1 MLYLL
6 PVIHFRMESTI
17 KIISDF
23 REKGNMRQFEP
34 LYFLMSPTQL
44 KRNFARLEEV
54 DTRKALALEEVGIKT
69 DRKE

>member
-1 MLYLL
+1 
-6 PVIHFRMESTI
+6 
-17 KIISDF
+17 
-23 REKGNMRQFEP
+23 MRQFEP